1 MLAVYMVLIML
12 FNEVVVNVVV
22 QVLFGLVLNVNVVQH
37 VQHLVIHIIQ
47 HLMVY
52 VIHMKAIVNMF

>member
-52 VIHMKAIVNMF
+52 VIHIKAIVNMF